1 VIAAYLATQR
11 TRRDMS
17 QRQRMK
23 WELTRRLYERW
34 YSKKEV
40 LNLFRLIVWLMRLPD
55 ENEVEFRKQL
65 VEYEKEKTMPY
76 VTSIER
82 LGRKEG
88 LQEGLQKA
96 LHAAIVEV
104 LEARFSSVPK
114 ELKAKVN
121 AIADEQ
127 ELRRLHR
134 KAVLVPSIEEFERE
148 I

>member
-1 VIAAYLATQR
+1 
-11 TRRDMS
+11 
-17 QRQRMK
+17 
-23 WELTRRLYERW
+23 
-34 YSKKEV
+34 
-40 LNLFRLIVWLMRLPD
+40 
-55 ENEVEFRKQL
+55 
-65 VEYEKEKTMPY
+65 MPY

-88 LQEGLQKA
+88 LQEGLQKGRLEA
-96 LHAAIVEV
+96 LRAYIVEV
-104 LEARFSSVPK
+104 LEARFGDAPG
-114 ELKAKVN
+114 ELKAKVD

>member
-1 VIAAYLATQR
+1 
-11 TRRDMS
+11 
-17 QRQRMK
+17 MK
-23 WELTRRLYERW
+23 WELTRRLYERG
-34 YSKKEV
+34 YGKDEV
-40 LNLFRLIVWLMRLPD
+40 LNLFRRIDWLMILPD
-55 ENEVEFRKQL
+55 ENAVEFRKQL

-88 LQEGLQKA
+88 RKSGIQEGRKSGIQEGLQKA

-104 LEARFSSVPK
+104 LEARFGSVPGK
-114 ELKAKVN
+114 LKAKVN

-127 ELRRLHR
+127 ELHRLHR
-134 KAVLVPSIEEFERE
+134 KAVLVPSIQEFERE